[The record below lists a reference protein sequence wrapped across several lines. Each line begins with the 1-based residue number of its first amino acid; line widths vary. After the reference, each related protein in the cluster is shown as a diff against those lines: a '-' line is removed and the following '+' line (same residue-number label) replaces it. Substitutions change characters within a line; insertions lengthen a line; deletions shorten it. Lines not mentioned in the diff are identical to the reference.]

1 MMMVAWIDRNELE
14 AYPVPPTNQ
23 STNPPIDGLTQAA
36 AKCEATL
43 KRVREVKKGYNYEMR
58 MSLKNDPRRFEYAE
72 VRAGGTHS
80 KCVSMYVRINC

>member
-1 MMMVAWIDRNELE
+1 MKPI
-14 AYPVPPTNQ
+14 PSHPPTNQ
-23 STNPPIDGLTQAA
+23 INPTHRSTVHLTQAA

-72 VRAGGTHS
+72 VRAGGTTHS
-80 KCVSMYVRINC
+80 KCVPLYV